1 MILIIKNNTMGNHGL
16 PTSSCILRR
25 YMFVLILV
33 FYACGLYAQK
43 SIAQRLN
50 DVLVAKDVKACKKL
64 FLQITQEDIAQMAD
78 STLFDY
84 YYLAAWYAMEND
96 QPEESYNYLVKAKE
110 LCETKLGIQ
119 NNIFAYFEIIKA
131 IGENRE
137 RAGKDD
143 DALLWYEEGLVKA
156 LPYLDAN
163 VEPLKTYIKELRDNA
178 ASIYEANGYFDM
190 AHYLSGDKP
199 LDYEGSFE
207 NACDL
212 FNQAISLYKENKAN
226 EGIALLDKAKAIF
239 KQCGTEGE
247 EWMQPLY
254 RGYLLCYTSIGDIK
268 QIDKLLKTK
277 KRVMFQGEGKSYF
290 VSDVSEIIAS
300 FINIYHDMKSA
311 AKYYEYLVENY
322 NRSDSIEV
330 KKVEEMGKHL
340 NFFLRTYNQ
349 IDSLEQV
356 RKSYANKDKDYEWCV
371 TSLQLADILIMI
383 QRYEDGNKI
392 CEEIYPVSSQLSKGQ
407 DTLHLLVLT
416 NLANYN
422 IKRKDEP
429 VAERYLK
436 EQLQWLDAHGCAS
449 DDVKRGLV
457 YNDLGVIYMNAG
469 KYKESHKMQATAEKI
484 FLHTYSKESLEYG
497 TLLHNRGRLAQLEGK
512 YDEAKELL
520 TQAKNLQIKSSGK
533 PLERTEKYLE
543 EVEHAI
549 KVRL

>member
-311 AKYYEYLVENY
+311 AKYYEYLLENY
-322 NRSDSIEV
+322 DRSNSGDV
-330 KKVEEMGKHL
+330 KKVEEMGKHM

-356 RKSYANKDKDYEWCV
+356 RKAYVKKDYAWGV
-371 TSLQLADILIMI
+371 TSLQLANILIMI
-383 QRYEDGNKI
+383 QRYEDSNKI
-392 CEEIYPVSSQLSKGQ
+392 CEEIYPVSSQLSGGQ
-407 DTLHLLVLT
+407 DTLHWFVLM
-416 NLANYN
+416 NLADYN
-422 IKRKDEP
+422 IKRKNGP
-429 VAERYLK
+429 AAERYLK
-436 EQLQWLDAHGCAS
+436 EQLRWLDAHGCAS
-449 DDVKRGLV
+449 DDVKRGWA
-457 YNDLGVIYMNAG
+457 YNSLGVIYMNAG
-469 KYKESHKMQATAEKI
+469 KYKECHKMQATAEKI
-484 FLHTYSKESLEYG
+484 LLHSYSKESLEYG
-497 TLLHNRGRLAQLEGK
+497 TLLHNKGRLAQLEGK
-512 YDEAKELL
+512 YDEAKEQL
-520 TQAKNLQIKSSGK
+520 TQAKNLQIKFSGK
-533 PLERTEKYLE
+533 ALELTEKYLE

>member
-1 MILIIKNNTMGNHGL
+1 MGNHGL

-84 YYLAAWYAMEND
+84 YYLAAWYNSENK
-96 QPEESYNYLVKAKE
+96 QSEESYNYLVKAKE

-137 RAGKDD
+137 EVCKDD
-143 DALLWYEEGLVKA
+143 EALLWYEEGIVKA
-156 LPYLDAN
+156 LPYLDVN

-311 AKYYEYLVENY
+311 AKYYEYLLENY
-322 NRSDSIEV
+322 DRSNSGDV
-330 KKVEEMGKHL
+330 KKVEEMGKHM

-356 RKSYANKDKDYEWCV
+356 RKAYVKKDYAWGV
-371 TSLQLADILIMI
+371 TSLQLANILIMI
-383 QRYEDGNKI
+383 QRYEDSNKI
-392 CEEIYPVSSQLSKGQ
+392 CEEIYPVSSQLSGGQ
-407 DTLHLLVLT
+407 DTLHWFVLM
-416 NLANYN
+416 NLADYN
-422 IKRKDEP
+422 IKRKNGP
-429 VAERYLK
+429 AAERYLK
-436 EQLQWLDAHGCAS
+436 EQLRWLDAHGCAS
-449 DDVKRGLV
+449 DDVKRGWA
-457 YNDLGVIYMNAG
+457 YNSLGVIYMNAG
-469 KYKESHKMQATAEKI
+469 KYKECHKMQATAEKI
-484 FLHTYSKESLEYG
+484 LLHSYSKESLEYG
-497 TLLHNRGRLAQLEGK
+497 TLLHNKGRLAQLEGK
-512 YDEAKELL
+512 YDEAKEQL
-520 TQAKNLQIKSSGK
+520 TQAKNLQIKFSGK
-533 PLERTEKYLE
+533 ALELTEKYLE

>member
-1 MILIIKNNTMGNHGL
+1 MGNHGL

-84 YYLAAWYAMEND
+84 YYLAAWYNSENK
-96 QPEESYNYLVKAKE
+96 QSEESYNYLVKAKE

-137 RAGKDD
+137 EVCKDD
-143 DALLWYEEGLVKA
+143 EALLWYEEGIVKA
-156 LPYLDAN
+156 LPYLDVN

-311 AKYYEYLVENY
+311 AKYYEYLLENY
-322 NRSDSIEV
+322 DRSNSGDV
-330 KKVEEMGKHL
+330 KKVEEMGKHM

-356 RKSYANKDKDYEWCV
+356 RKAYVKKDYAWGV
-371 TSLQLADILIMI
+371 TSLQLANILIMI
-383 QRYEDGNKI
+383 QRYEDSNKI
-392 CEEIYPVSSQLSKGQ
+392 CEEIYPVSSQLSGGQ
-407 DTLHLLVLT
+407 DTLHWFVLM
-416 NLANYN
+416 NLADYN
-422 IKRKDEP
+422 IKRKNGP
-429 VAERYLK
+429 AAERYLK
-436 EQLQWLDAHGCAS
+436 EQLRWLDAHGCAS
-449 DDVKRGLV
+449 DDVKRGWA
-457 YNDLGVIYMNAG
+457 YNSLGVIYMNAN
-469 KYKESHKMQATAEKI
+469 KYKESHKMYATAEKI
-484 FLHTYSKESLEYG
+484 LLHSYSKESLEYSI
-497 TLLHNRGRLAQLEGK
+497 LLHNKGRLAQLEGK

-520 TQAKNLQIKSSGK
+520 TQAKNLQIKFSGK
-533 PLERTEKYLE
+533 TLERTEKYLE